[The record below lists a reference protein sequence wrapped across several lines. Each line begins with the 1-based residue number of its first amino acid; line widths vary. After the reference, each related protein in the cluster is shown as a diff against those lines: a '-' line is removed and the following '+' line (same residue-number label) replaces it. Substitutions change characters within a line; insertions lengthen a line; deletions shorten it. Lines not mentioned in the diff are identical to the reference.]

1 MDTTMGTSTW
11 HRSPETEAWKR
22 VRELYA
28 QPEPSPQAVVARI
41 VAALEPE
48 ARSGLSDAAASTCLG
63 TLLEG
68 VHSVEFTGM
77 SRALE
82 ALGVGAEP
90 PALQWAAGLRGRA
103 ERTIAAEGYAS
114 RFGDLALDAVGN
126 AALAIATRSTTG
138 AGIMSLSL
146 PEVYVHISRLRRERG
161 LHAAMSLFV
170 GHDLDR
176 TFRYFVARDIGD
188 FIGGAGI
195 PSVSHANR
203 FEDAVAAH
211 CRSAWEGLR
220 LDEFEDDLRATF
232 GLPPVERVATL
243 SPMLATGI
251 GQGLDLLG
259 AGGL

>member
-1 MDTTMGTSTW
+1 MGTSTW

-28 QPEPSPQAVVARI
+28 QPDPSPREVVARI

-48 ARSGLSDAAASTCLG
+48 TRGGMSDAASATSLG
-63 TLLEG
+63 TLVEG
-68 VHSVEFTGM
+68 VRSVELTGLPG
-77 SRALE
+77 ALT
-82 ALGVGAEP
+82 ALGAGAEP
-90 PALQWAAGLRGRA
+90 AALQWAAGLRARA

-126 AALAIATRSTTG
+126 SAIAVATRSTTG
-138 AGIMSLSL
+138 AGVISL
-146 PEVYVHISRLRRERG
+146 PLAEAEASITRLGRERG
-161 LHAAMSLFV
+161 LQEAMGLFV
-170 GHDLDR
+170 GHHLDR
-176 TFRYFVARDIGD
+176 TFRYLVARDLGD
-188 FIGGAGI
+188 FIGGAGL

-211 CRSAWEGLR
+211 CRATWEQLR
-220 LDEFEDDLRATF
+220 LDRFEADLGAVPELAPRD
-232 GLPPVERVATL
+232 RVAML
-243 SPMLATGI
+243 SPILAAGI